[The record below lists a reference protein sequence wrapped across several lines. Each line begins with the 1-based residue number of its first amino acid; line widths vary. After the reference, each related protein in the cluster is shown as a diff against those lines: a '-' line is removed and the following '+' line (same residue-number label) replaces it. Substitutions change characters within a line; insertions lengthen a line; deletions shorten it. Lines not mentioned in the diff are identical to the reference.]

1 MFHLD
6 FAFSADLPVTP
17 GALSTWGEV
26 VLAPTCLISLAGG
39 GREGFLDAERGF
51 CGCLSHRECLR
62 VNPWRVLCSGGDV
75 SGPLNTVFYSDA
87 EGD

>member
-1 MFHLD
+1 MFTFHLD

-26 VLAPTCLISLAGG
+26 VLTPACLISLAGGG

-51 CGCLSHRECLR
+51 CGCLPHSECQR
-62 VNPWRVLCSGGDV
+62 VNP
-75 SGPLNTVFYSDA
+75 
-87 EGD
+87 